1 MEKSFY
7 FEYAQKFFPQLVLS
21 IVEKINER
29 NKTKQT
35 YMYKDLLNPDFSADG
50 KWASILAD
58 YSRVAADVVSLDS
71 ELPLKKRDSLS
82 TATGD
87 IPKLGMKLYL
97 TEKQMKDVDNMI
109 AQGLPVNLIINKIFA
124 DTRGALKEFGNV
136 LKTCSFPVFPPV
148 LPFPRETMVQASDCL
163 TGIRMKINL
172 A

>member
-35 YMYKDLLNPDFSADG
+35 YMYKNLLNPDFSADG

-82 TATGD
+82 TC
-87 IPKLGMKLYL
+87 LLY
-97 TEKQMKDVDNMI
+97 TSD
-109 AQGLPVNLIINKIFA
+109 AA
-124 DTRGALKEFGNV
+124 DE
-136 LKTCSFPVFPPV
+136 
-148 LPFPRETMVQASDCL
+148 
-163 TGIRMKINL
+163 
-172 A
+172 